1 MHQFD
6 NYCESVILEL
16 DSTMAPP
23 VSGQQVTPATNPAP
37 VDPSLTPATPNV
49 ANMNIND
56 PNHPV
61 QAFAKTLTTL
71 PPEKQQ
77 EYLQKLGAMLKI
89 GNTST
94 ATR

>member
-16 DSTMAPP
+16 DSTM
-23 VSGQQVTPATNPAP
+23 TPTANPAP

-49 ANMNIND
+49 ANMDIND